1 MSEWNWIQIIGTC
14 LVSLLGIIM
23 GAQIAP
29 IMSWVERKQMAITQ
43 RRIGPNRV
51 GIFQF
56 RLFGLG
62 QPLAD
67 AMKLLYKEDFIP
79 PFVHKFFYVL
89 APIIPVITGLAVTVS
104 IPWGSYVIVGQE
116 HVPLQAVNL
125 NSGFLLI
132 FAISAL
138 SVYGVSLAGWS
149 SNNKYS
155 LLGGL
160 RASAQMISY
169 EVAMGMSLVPLVFI
183 YGTLDLQK
191 IIAAQTGTLF
201 SLLPNWGI
209 FYAPVSFLI
218 FFITVFAETNRLPFD
233 LAESEGELVAGFLT
247 EYGSMRWSLF
257 FLGEYAMLFTLCI
270 LTTCLFLGGYELP
283 WISQSLMIEW
293 MSPNIGEVLARWVTA
308 LVGFG
313 TLLFKVIILIWFMV
327 QVRFTVPRFRYDQLM
342 RVGWVYMIP
351 FALANLVIMAM
362 IAALIKF

>member
-1 MSEWNWIQIIGTC
+1 
-14 LVSLLGIIM
+14 
-23 GAQIAP
+23 
-29 IMSWVERKQMAITQ
+29 
-43 RRIGPNRV
+43 
-51 GIFQF
+51 
-56 RLFGLG
+56 
-62 QPLAD
+62 
-67 AMKLLYKEDFIP
+67 
-79 PFVHKFFYVL
+79 
-89 APIIPVITGLAVTVS
+89 
-104 IPWGSYVIVGQE
+104 
-116 HVPLQAVNL
+116 
-125 NSGFLLI
+125 
-132 FAISAL
+132 
-138 SVYGVSLAGWS
+138 
-149 SNNKYS
+149 
-155 LLGGL
+155 
-160 RASAQMISY
+160 
-169 EVAMGMSLVPLVFI
+169 
-183 YGTLDLQK
+183 
-191 IIAAQTGTLF
+191 
-201 SLLPNWGI
+201 
-209 FYAPVSFLI
+209 
-218 FFITVFAETNRLPFD
+218 LPFD